1 MSNAWVGQQEVLIQ
15 EFVDGWSWEQVV
27 SSWLSRISE
36 SPVSL
41 DPLFTRIEIHDP
53 AAPVGRDHELSW
65 WPASSVPKMYLRL
78 QDHMNKFPGTVG
90 PVHPDYYHTRS
101 GELETIR
108 MLWEGQGNNHEVC
121 TILISASLFSRMHN
135 SRGIYPRDCWP
146 PYTCVSALDQWANDA
161 SGGVTAWHHACTQV
175 IPEELPDHDCKIE
188 TLGELVNYLAEEY
201 AAIISRYTAVIVDF
215 KSTPNPFV
223 SKTLKDRDAEQ
234 RHRHLQWKQDYE
246 ARKAI
251 EQGRE
256 RELRNLHP
264 RIDEWPNIS
273 REELERLVWSK
284 PTTLVAA
291 DFGVS
296 DTAVSKKCRL
306 EGIRKPPRGFWARVD
321 SGKIPHPQGKLP
333 K

>member
-1 MSNAWVGQQEVLIQ
+1 VAGVISAGDV
-15 EFVDGWSWEQVV
+15 FAT
-27 SSWLSRISE
+27 SRPFE
-36 SPVSL
+36 
-41 DPLFTRIEIHDP
+41 H
-53 AAPVGRDHELSW
+53 
-65 WPASSVPKMYLRL
+65 Y
-78 QDHMNKFPGTVG
+78 PGTVG
-90 PVHPDYYHTRS
+90 PVHPDYLHARS

-108 MLWEGQGNNHEVC
+108 MLWEGQGNSHEVC
-121 TILISASLFSRMHN
+121 AILISASLFSRMHS
-135 SRGIYPRDCWP
+135 SRGIYPRDSWP
-146 PYTCVSALDQWANDA
+146 PYTCVSVLDQWANDA
-161 SGGVTAWHHACTQV
+161 SGSVTAWHHACTQV
-175 IPEELPDHDCKIE
+175 IPEQLPDHDYKIE
-188 TLGELVNYLAEEY
+188 TLGELVNYLAEEH

-234 RHRHLQWKQDYE
+234 WLHHRQWKQDYE
-246 ARKAI
+246 ARKAT
-251 EQGRE
+251 EQARE

-284 PTTLVAA
+284 PTTLLAA

-296 DTAVSKKCRL
+296 DTAVSKKWRL

-321 SGKIPHPQGKLP
+321 SGKIPHPRGQPP